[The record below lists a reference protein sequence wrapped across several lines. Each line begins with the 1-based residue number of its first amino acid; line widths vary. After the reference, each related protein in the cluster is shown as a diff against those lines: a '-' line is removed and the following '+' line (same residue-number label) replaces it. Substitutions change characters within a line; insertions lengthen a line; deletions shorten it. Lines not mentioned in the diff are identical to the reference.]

1 MSNIASPT
9 SPMAASPWHFMNN
22 LAINI
27 IDAGATSWLVV
38 AGRMNFGIRNISESL
53 SF

>member
-1 MSNIASPT
+1 MSIIATPT

-22 LAINI
+22 LAIDI
-27 IDAGATSWLVV
+27 IDAGATSV
-38 AGRMNFGIRNISESL
+38 AGRMNFEIRNISGSL